1 MRHWRI
7 FLLTV
12 TGAIVFTLLG
22 SAQNAAASAAPKKID
37 FPRKGSI
44 ISLIVPY
51 PPGGGM
57 DVAARVLA
65 PNLEAEL
72 GAHIQIVN
80 KGGAGSQVGITY
92 ATQAKPDGY
101 TVGMVQWPHVT
112 GIYVDPSRQAVFG
125 PKDLVYVALQCL
137 DPFAVAVRM
146 DSPYKS
152 VKDLVEAAKRKPE
165 GLRVSSTGINSPE
178 QIAWLQLEELTGAR
192 FAIVQFEG
200 GGPGVTSLLG
210 GHIDSFMGGLAA
222 VLGQAKGNTLRVI
235 GTLDKSARA
244 LLPDVKDME
253 EQGYGEFFPTV
264 RGWFV
269 PKGTPSEIVEILGA
283 AIKRVSDDK
292 DYQKRL
298 MDTGHIPRYMTP
310 AEMGPYIDKM
320 EAQLTPLMKKAMEQS
335 RK

>member
-1 MRHWRI
+1 MRHLRI
-7 FLLTV
+7 LLVAVAATM
-12 TGAIVFTLLG
+12 TLALLG
-22 SAQNAAASAAPKKID
+22 SAQTAIASAAAKKID

-44 ISLIVPY
+44 ISLVVPY

-112 GIYVDPSRQAVFG
+112 GIYVDASRQAAFG

-137 DPFAVAVRM
+137 DPFAVAVQVE
-146 DSPYKS
+146 SPYKN
-152 VKDLVEAAKRKPE
+152 VKDLIEAAKRKPE
-165 GLRVSSTGINSPE
+165 GFKVSSTGVNAPE
-178 QIAWLQLEELTGAR
+178 QIAWIQLEELTGVK
-192 FAIVQFEG
+192 FAIVQYEG
-200 GGPGVTSLLG
+200 GGPAVTSLLG
-210 GHIDSFMGGLAA
+210 GHIDAFMGGLAA

-283 AIKRVSDDK
+283 AIKRASDDK
-292 DYQKRL
+292 EYQKRL
-298 MDTGHIPRYMTP
+298 METGHIPRYMAP
-310 AEMGPYIDKM
+310 AEMAPYIEKM
-320 EAQLTPLMKKAMEQS
+320 EAQLTPLIKKALEQS